1 MVTSN
6 YSTFANILDSLAVVA
21 LIAALGMVVAK
32 RMGRMIRIVAVQAWV
47 LAAIAATVGYYTGN
61 SHMYLAALMTVLVKA
76 LAIPWFTLYI
86 VDRIEVC
93 RDAEQYLSSKASL
106 LIAVGLIM
114 LSYYVVTPEVSL
126 GESLAANCLPISLAL
141 VLVGLFVMITRK
153 KAIAQM
159 MGLMLME
166 NGLFLVAIAI
176 TSGMPLVVELGIFF
190 DLFLGV
196 LIMGILA
203 FRINRTFDSIN
214 VNRLQKL
221 KG

>member
-1 MVTSN
+1 MHNYTS
-6 YSTFANILDSLAVVA
+6 FANILDSLAVLA

-32 RMGRMIRIVAVQAWV
+32 RLHRMIRIVAAQAWV

-61 SHMYLAALMTVLVKA
+61 THMYLAALLTVLIKA
-76 LAIPWFTLYI
+76 LAIPWFTQYI
-86 VDRIEVC
+86 VGQIEVC

-106 LIAVGLIM
+106 LVAVGLVV
-114 LSYYVVTPEVSL
+114 LAYYVAAPDIRLPESL
-126 GESLAANCLPISLAL
+126 GGNCLPISLAL
-141 VLVGLFVMITRK
+141 VLIGLFVMITRK
-153 KAIAQM
+153 KAIAQV
-159 MGLMLME
+159 MGLLVME
-166 NGLFLVAIAI
+166 NGLFLVAVAI

-190 DLFLGV
+190 DLFVGV

-214 VNRLQKL
+214 VDRLEKL

>member
-1 MVTSN
+1 MAEN
-6 YSTFANILDSLAVVA
+6 LPGHQQPQHQGDCCSTAIDAIDYPFTARS
-21 LIAALGMVVAK
+21 
-32 RMGRMIRIVAVQAWV
+32 QA
-47 LAAIAATVGYYTGN
+47 GETGN
-61 SHMYLAALMTVLVKA
+61 
-76 LAIPWFTLYI
+76 
-86 VDRIEVC
+86 
-93 RDAEQYLSSKASL
+93 
-106 LIAVGLIM
+106 
-114 LSYYVVTPEVSL
+114 YVVTPEVSL